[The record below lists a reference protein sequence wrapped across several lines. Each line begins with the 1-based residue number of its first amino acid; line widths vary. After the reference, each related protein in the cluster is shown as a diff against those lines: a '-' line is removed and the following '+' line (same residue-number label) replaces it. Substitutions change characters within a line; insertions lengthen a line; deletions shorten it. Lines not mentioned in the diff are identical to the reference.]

1 MPVICSSPGSHW
13 ASCSL
18 PTCTSG
24 WWPAASSRTRGSSR
38 LKAGAESVMAD
49 ITRLPYDVVVIG
61 AGGSGL
67 RAAIEARLAGK
78 RTAVISKSLFGKAH
92 TVMAEGGAAAA
103 MGNVNPHDNW
113 QVHYRDTM
121 RGGKFLNN
129 WRMAEL
135 HAKEAPD
142 RVWELEA
149 WGALFDRTPDGKIS
163 QRNFGGHQ
171 YPRLAHVGDR
181 TGLEMIRTLQQ
192 KVVALQQEDARA
204 HTDPEAMI
212 KVFAETTITELM
224 KDGDRIAGAFGYI
237 RESGK
242 FVLFEA
248 PTVILATGG
257 IGKTFKVTSNSW
269 EYTGDGCALAL
280 LAGARLINMEFVQFH
295 PTHMV
300 WPLSV
305 RGLLVTESVRGDG
318 GVLRNSEGKRFMF
331 NYVPDVFRAQY
342 AETEEEADR
351 WYTDPDNNR
360 RPPELLPR
368 DEVARANNAEV
379 KAGRGSPHG
388 GVFLDIASRRPAEE
402 ILRRLPSMYHQFK
415 ELADVDITKEPMEV
429 GPAQHYVMGGVEVD
443 PDTAASVV
451 PGLFA
456 AGEVSGGM
464 HGSNRLGGNSLSD
477 LLVFGQRAGHGA
489 AAYLDSLGAARPA
502 GSDADLASA
511 RAEALAPLERS
522 GGENPYTVHAEV
534 QQTMSDLVGIIRKE
548 DEIKAALA
556 ELEKLRARAANVSAE
571 GGAAYNPGWHL
582 ALDLRNIMLIADCV
596 AQAALERQESRGGHT
611 RDDFPG
617 MSAEWRKVTLIC
629 SLEGDRVAIKQQ
641 PMAAMRG
648 DLFALFDRDELKKYY
663 TEAELP
669 REAGTAQ
676 PADSEETRS

>member
-1 MPVICSSPGSHW
+1 M
-13 ASCSL
+13 
-18 PTCTSG
+18 T
-24 WWPAASSRTRGSSR
+24 
-38 LKAGAESVMAD
+38 D
-49 ITRLPYDVVVIG
+49 IERLPYDVVVVG

-67 RAAIEARLAGK
+67 RAAIEARHAGK
-78 RTAVISKSLFGKAH
+78 RTAIISKSLFGKAH
-92 TVMAEGGAAAA
+92 TVMAEGGCAAA
-103 MGNVNPHDNW
+103 MGNVNPNDNW
-113 QVHYRDTM
+113 QVHFRDTM

-142 RVWELEA
+142 RVYELEA
-149 WGALFDRTPDGKIS
+149 WGALFDRTKDGKIS
-163 QRNFGGHQ
+163 QRNFGGHE

-192 KVVALQQEDARA
+192 RVVALQQEDART
-204 HTDPEAMI
+204 HGDPEAMI
-212 KVFAETTITELM
+212 KVFAETTIIELM
-224 KDGDRIAGAFGYI
+224 KDGDRIAGALGYI
-237 RESGK
+237 RENGQ

-248 PTVILATGG
+248 PAVILATGG
-257 IGKTFKVTSNSW
+257 IGKTFKVSSNSW
-269 EYTGDGCALAL
+269 EYTGDGHALAL
-280 LAGARLINMEFVQFH
+280 LAGATLLNMEFVQFH

-300 WPLSV
+300 WPISV
-305 RGLLVTESVRGDG
+305 AGLLVTESVRGDG
-318 GVLRNSEGKRFMF
+318 GVLRNSEGKRYMF

-351 WYTDPDNNR
+351 WYTDPDHNR

-368 DEVARANNAEV
+368 DEVARANLAEV
-379 KAGRGSPHG
+379 RAGRGSPHG
-388 GVFLDIASRRPAEE
+388 GVFLDIASRRTPEE

-443 PDTAASVV
+443 PDTGAAMV

-477 LLVFGQRAGHGA
+477 LLVFGRRAGTGA
-489 AAYLDSLGAARPA
+489 VEYLDSLGDARPA
-502 GSDADLASA
+502 ASDADLAAA

-548 DEIKAALA
+548 EEIKQALA
-556 ELEKLRARAANVSAE
+556 ELEKLRTRAANVSAE
-571 GGAAYNPGWHL
+571 GGPAYNPGWHL

-617 MSAEWRKVTLIC
+617 MSPEWRKVNVICTLD
-629 SLEGDRVAIKQQ
+629 GDRVALRRQ
-641 PMAAMRG
+641 PMAPMRD
-648 DLFALFDRDELKKYY
+648 DLLSLFDRDELKKYY
-663 TEAELP
+663 TDPELP
-669 REAGTAQ
+669 
-676 PADSEETRS
+676 PATGEETS

>member
-1 MPVICSSPGSHW
+1 MTDTEIE
-13 ASCSL
+13 
-18 PTCTSG
+18 
-24 WWPAASSRTRGSSR
+24 R
-38 LKAGAESVMAD
+38 
-49 ITRLPYDVVVIG
+49 IPYDVIVIG

-92 TVMAEGGAAAA
+92 TVMAEGGCAAA
-103 MGNVNPHDNW
+103 MGNVNPNDNW
-113 QVHYRDTM
+113 MVHFRDTM

-142 RVWELEA
+142 RVYELEA
-149 WGALFDRTPDGKIS
+149 WGAVFDRTKDGKIS
-163 QRNFGGHQ
+163 QRNFGGHE

-192 KVVALQQEDARA
+192 KVVAMQQDDARELG
-204 HTDPEAMI
+204 DPEAMI
-212 KVFAETTITELM
+212 KVYAETTITRLI
-224 KDGDRIAGAFGYI
+224 KDGERIAGAFGYI

-242 FVLFEA
+242 FVVFEA
-248 PTVILATGG
+248 PAVVLATGG

-269 EYTGDGCALAL
+269 EYTGDGHALAL
-280 LAGARLINMEFVQFH
+280 LAGAKLLNMEFVQFH

-331 NYVPDVFRAQY
+331 NYVPDVFRDKY

-351 WYTDPDNNR
+351 WYSDPDHNR

-388 GVFLDIASRRPAEE
+388 GVFLDIASRLPADE

-443 PDTAASVV
+443 PDTGGASV

-477 LLVFGQRAGHGA
+477 LLVFGRRAGQGA
-489 AAYLDSLGAARPA
+489 ADYVDSIGEKRPTPSEGEIAAA
-502 GSDADLASA
+502 Q
-511 RAEALAPLERS
+511 AEALAPFERAV
-522 GGENPYTVHAEV
+522 GENPYTVHAEV
-534 QQTMSDLVGIIRKE
+534 QETMFSLVGIIRNE
-548 DEIKAALA
+548 SEIKQALA
-556 ELEKLRARAANVSAE
+556 ELGKLRERAAVVRAE
-571 GGAAYNPGWHL
+571 GSPAYNPGWHL

-611 RDDFPG
+611 RDDYPG
-617 MSAEWRKVTLIC
+617 MNPEWRKVNLIL
-629 SLEGDRVAIKQQ
+629 SLDADKVVLTRQ
-641 PMAAMRG
+641 PMAPMRE
-648 DLFALFDRDELKKYY
+648 DLLRLFDRSELKKYY
-663 TEAELP
+663 TEEELP
-669 REAGTAQ
+669 L
-676 PADSEETRS
+676 PAEEKS